1 MEQSTNNM
9 IGAAER
15 KEMDW
20 GGKEGTNNVKVC
32 AGLVQ
37 WVLTTNWAN
46 KNTTQTY
53 FMFKEWA

>member
-1 MEQSTNNM
+1 MGQGTNNM
-9 IGAAER
+9 IGATER

-37 WVLTTNWAN
+37 
-46 KNTTQTY
+46 
-53 FMFKEWA
+53 